1 MTENKQCNDPE
12 IKHSRGR
19 LIYSKETPPSLAKAC
34 HQKSTTLKKL
44 THSISIKQVLTWYKV
59 LHQNKTTLSGGLT
72 IYYRASIQNNLSC
85 YTTDMTSQPKDD
97 KQPLDAD
104 SPTASQL
111 WREALNK
118 RVQGAQPGA
127 GRNTLQGGV
136 GVYMKNRFQKNT
148 PNGTSQK
155 TRKGSRAG

>member
-1 MTENKQCNDPE
+1 
-12 IKHSRGR
+12 
-19 LIYSKETPPSLAKAC
+19 
-34 HQKSTTLKKL
+34 
-44 THSISIKQVLTWYKV
+44 
-59 LHQNKTTLSGGLT
+59 
-72 IYYRASIQNNLSC
+72 
-85 YTTDMTSQPKDD
+85 MTSQPKDD
-97 KQPLDAD
+97 KQPLNTD

-127 GRNTLQGGV
+127 GRNTQQGGV
-136 GVYMKNRFQKNT
+136 GVHMKNRFQKNT